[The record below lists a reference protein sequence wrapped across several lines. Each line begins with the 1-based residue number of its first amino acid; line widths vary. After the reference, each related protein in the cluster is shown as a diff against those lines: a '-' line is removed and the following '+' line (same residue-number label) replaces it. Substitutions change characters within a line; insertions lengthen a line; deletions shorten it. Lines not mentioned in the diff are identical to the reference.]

1 MCRELSSK
9 RKTLRYPY
17 SRKEEIL
24 LKKWWIQRKVCEY
37 DRTIEEL
44 FADCELH
51 EVESFDGTKIV
62 YRSVGKGYPPIVHCP
77 GVFTSYMFFH
87 FMKDYFSPRHM
98 MIFWDY
104 RGHAPSETPKDLE
117 SINISNCARD
127 LKAVLDDAGI
137 EKAILT
143 GHSMGVMTII
153 EFYRQFK
160 ERVLGLIPINGPY
173 RRGFEFVSRKES
185 AQKVIK
191 SALDF
196 LSKKP
201 GLMEWFRPIVILPI
215 NYPLSKKVEVNPTMC
230 PEREMTL
237 YFDYI
242 AKMDWKAGFKML
254 SAMAQYDGS
263 EILPEIK
270 VPTLI
275 ICGDNDSWA
284 PMHIALKMHE
294 RISGSRLVVIPGGS
308 HATPAENPQMIN
320 FAIEIFIRDNFLT
333 ATRRKGKVASKASCV

>member
-1 MCRELSSK
+1 M
-9 RKTLRYPY
+9 LR
-17 SRKEEIL
+17 
-24 LKKWWIQRKVCEY
+24 KWWIQKKVCEY
-37 DRTIEEL
+37 DTTISRL
-44 FADCELH
+44 FSDCEIH

-62 YRSVGKGYPPIVHCP
+62 YRSVGEGYPPIVHCP

-87 FMKDYFSPRHM
+87 FMKDFFSPRHR

-104 RGHAPSETPKDLE
+104 RGHAPSETPDDLE
-117 SINISNCARD
+117 SINIPNCARD

-137 EKAILT
+137 QKAVLT

-153 EFYRQFK
+153 DFYRQFSR
-160 ERVLGLIPINGPY
+160 RVLGLVPINGPY
-173 RRGFEFVSRKES
+173 KQGFEFVTKSETG
-185 AQKVIK
+185 QKFITTT
-191 SALDF
+191 LDF
-196 LSKKP
+196 LSKRP
-201 GLMEWFRPIVILPI
+201 WILEWFRPIVVLPI
-215 NYPLSKKVEVNPTMC
+215 NFPISKKVEVNPTMC

-254 SAMAQYDGS
+254 SAMGRYDGS
-263 EILPEIK
+263 DILPTIK

-284 PMHIALKMHE
+284 PMDIALEINEK
-294 RISGSRLVVIPGGS
+294 IKGSRLVVIPGGS

-320 FAIEIFIRDNFLT
+320 FAIELFIRDNFP
-333 ATRRKGKVASKASCV
+333 AKNRKQEKRAAGVSSAK